1 MSSYSNAP
9 PAPEL
14 AAGTKIGGRFA
25 VEAAQPPGSFG
36 RVYAV
41 VDERTGKRAAMRLVP
56 AALVRD
62 KEDAERVRSE
72 VKAAASLVHRNVVG
86 TYGLGQEPNGD
97 MFITMEWV
105 DGQHL
110 RALLERRAA
119 GNKRFSLRGAFNVAA
134 HVCHALAHAHDK
146 QLLHGSL
153 SPHHVF
159 VSRTGRVKVAGFAL
173 SRILPTLR
181 GLSAEMRTYLL
192 AYLPPEARG
201 ARGVKLTPRA
211 DVFSL
216 AVVLF
221 ELLGGKPRPGIVP
234 NPAALGEQAPP
245 AVRAVLER
253 ALNHD
258 PSMRHASAQE
268 FEEALSAE
276 LQKLGEIQPADD
288 DLRLDVEVDLGGP
301 AAAPPPAAPGPAL
314 TPARVPAAPPPS
326 PNTTPARLPAAPP
339 PSPKTTPAR
348 LPAAG
353 PISGGAIAVGP
364 VPAAEGG
371 AGALLRAAASSG
383 RSSQVPARGSRVSV
397 EEEFRKPEPAAAEAA
412 APALPIT
419 GRASSV
425 DFGSVLSSLDADDV
439 ERWMLQKDKLD
450 HGPFRD
456 RELAEMI
463 LKGAALGDHNVTNL
477 ETGVR
482 CKLKQVEP
490 FKPFLEKYKVR
501 KKQQEEQEALKRSV
515 RVERMG
521 FAAKVAIA
529 LGIAVAV
536 AGTAVGLYYGL
547 RTTGSSTKQVRE
559 DQQVASGGPLQVD
572 GVQAK
577 LTEASLEAQP
587 PPTPEQKKKR
597 RSGSRRSGSGSGRA
611 AGGLQEWDSAW
622 NAGGDLDLGSGDSAP
637 ILTAR
642 EINAKMRSK
651 QGALFSCVR
660 AEMGRNPG
668 MSGQIS
674 IEMLIRGHD
683 VVAARVPGHSGAL
696 ESCIQGVL
704 SSVHFDSQ
712 AYGQMRSAFSME
724 VVR

>member
-1 MSSYSNAP
+1 
-9 PAPEL
+9 
-14 AAGTKIGGRFA
+14 
-25 VEAAQPPGSFG
+25 
-36 RVYAV
+36 
-41 VDERTGKRAAMRLVP
+41 
-56 AALVRD
+56 
-62 KEDAERVRSE
+62 
-72 VKAAASLVHRNVVG
+72 
-86 TYGLGQEPNGD
+86 
-97 MFITMEWV
+97 
-105 DGQHL
+105 
-110 RALLERRAA
+110 
-119 GNKRFSLRGAFNVAA
+119 
-134 HVCHALAHAHDK
+134 
-146 QLLHGSL
+146 
-153 SPHHVF
+153 
-159 VSRTGRVKVAGFAL
+159 
-173 SRILPTLR
+173 
-181 GLSAEMRTYLL
+181 SAEMRTYLL

-201 ARGVKLTPRA
+201 GRGVKLTARA

-258 PSMRHASAQE
+258 PALRYGSARE

-288 DLRLDVEVDLGGP
+288 DLRLDVEIDLGGP
-301 AAAPPPAAPGPAL
+301 AVAEPAPSPAV
-314 TPARVPAAPPPS
+314 TPARVPAAPPPV
-326 PNTTPARLPAAPP
+326 PGTTPARV
-339 PSPKTTPAR
+339 
-348 LPAAG
+348 PAAG
-353 PISGGAIAVGP
+353 RISGGAIAVGP

-371 AGALLRAAASSG
+371 AGALLRAAAASG
-383 RSSQVPARGSRVSV
+383 RQSSVPARGSRVSV
-397 EEEFRKPEPAAAEAA
+397 DEEFRKPEAAAAA
-412 APALPIT
+412 APIPALPIT

-463 LKGAALGDHNVTNL
+463 LKGSALADHNVTNL

-490 FKPFLEKYKVR
+490 FKPFLEKYKV
-501 KKQQEEQEALKRSV
+501 KKKLHEEQEALKRSV

-521 FAAKVAIA
+521 LAAKVAIA

-547 RTTGSSTKQVRE
+547 RTTGSSTKQVTE
-559 DQQVASGGPLQVD
+559 DQQVAGGGPLQVD

-577 LTEASLEAQP
+577 FTEASLETQP
-587 PPTPEQKKKR
+587 PPTVEQKKKR
-597 RSGSRRSGSGSGRA
+597 RPGSRRPGSGSRRP
-611 AGGLQEWDSAW
+611 GGMQDWDSAW

-683 VVAARVPGHSGAL
+683 VVAARVPGHSSAL
-696 ESCIQGVL
+696 ENCIQGVL

-712 AYGQMRSAFSME
+712 AYGQMRSQFSME

>member
-1 MSSYSNAP
+1 MSSYSSVP

-14 AAGTKIGGRFA
+14 AAGTKIGGRFTI
-25 VEAAQPPGSFG
+25 EAALPAGSYG
-36 RVYAV
+36 RVYSVA
-41 VDERTGKRAAMRLVP
+41 DERSGKRTAMRLVS

-62 KEDAERVRSE
+62 KEDAERVRAE

-119 GNKRFSLRGAFNVAA
+119 ANKRFSLRGAFNVAA
-134 HVCHALAHAHDK
+134 HACHALTHAHDK

-153 SPHHVF
+153 SPYHVF

-173 SRILPTLR
+173 SRILPSLR
-181 GLSAEMRTYLL
+181 GLSAELRTYLL

-221 ELLGGKPRPGIVP
+221 ELLGGRPRPGIVP
-234 NPAALGEQAPP
+234 NPAALGEQVPP

-253 ALNHD
+253 ALSHD
-258 PSMRHASAQE
+258 PARRHGSAQE
-268 FEEALSAE
+268 FEEALSAA
-276 LQKLGEIQPADD
+276 LQQLGEIQPADD
-288 DLRLDVEVDLGGP
+288 DLRLDVEIDLDGP
-301 AAAPPPAAPGPAL
+301 AAAEPAPSPAL
-314 TPARVPAAPPPS
+314 TPARVPAAPPPV
-326 PNTTPARLPAAPP
+326 PGTTPARVPAV
-339 PSPKTTPAR
+339 
-348 LPAAG
+348 G

-371 AGALLRAAASSG
+371 AGALLRAATASG
-383 RSSQVPARGSRVSV
+383 RQSQVPARGSRVSV
-397 EEEFRKPEPAAAEAA
+397 EEEFRKPEAAAI
-412 APALPIT
+412 PALPIT

-463 LKGAALGDHNVTNL
+463 LKGTALADHNVTNL

-490 FKPFLEKYKVR
+490 FKPFLEKYKVK
-501 KKQQEEQEALKRSV
+501 KKQREEQEALQHSV

-521 FAAKVAIA
+521 LAAKVAIA

-547 RTTGSSTKQVRE
+547 RTTTSSTAQVTE

-587 PPTPEQKKKR
+587 PPTVEEKKKR
-597 RSGSRRSGSGSGRA
+597 RPGTRRSGSGSRRA
-611 AGGLQEWDSAW
+611 GGGLQEWDSAW

-660 AEMGRNPG
+660 GEMGRNPG

-674 IEMLIRGHD
+674 IEMLIRGHE
-683 VVAARVPGHSGAL
+683 VVAARVPGHSSAL

-704 SSVHFDSQ
+704 SSVRFDSQ

>member
-1 MSSYSNAP
+1 MSSYSSVP
-9 PAPEL
+9 PSPEL
-14 AAGTKIGGRFA
+14 AAGTKIGGRFV
-25 VEAAQPPGSFG
+25 VESALPLGSFG

-41 VDERTGKRAAMRLVP
+41 TDERTGKRAALRLVP
-56 AALVRD
+56 VALVRD
-62 KEDAERVRSE
+62 KEDAERVRAE

-86 TYGLGQEPNGD
+86 TYGIGQEPNGD
-97 MFITMEWV
+97 LFVTMEWV

-119 GNKRFSLRGAFNVAA
+119 AGKRFSLRGAFNVAA
-134 HVCHALAHAHDK
+134 HACHALTHAHEK
-146 QLLHGSL
+146 KLLHGSL
-153 SPHHVF
+153 SPYHIL

-192 AYLPPEARG
+192 SYLPPEARG

-234 NPAALGEQAPP
+234 NPAALGEQVP
-245 AVRAVLER
+245 AGVRAVLER

-258 PSMRHASAQE
+258 PALRFASAQE
-268 FEEALSAE
+268 FEDALSAE

-288 DLRLDVEVDLGGP
+288 DLRLDVEIDLGGP
-301 AAAPPPAAPGPAL
+301 EAAAPAPAPAATPPRPPAAPGA
-314 TPARVPAAPPPS
+314 TPARVPAAPGA
-326 PNTTPARLPAAPP
+326 TPARV
-339 PSPKTTPAR
+339 
-348 LPAAG
+348 PAAG
-353 PISGGAIAVGP
+353 PASGGVIAVGP

-371 AGALLRAAASSG
+371 AGALLRAAAASG
-383 RSSQVPARGSRVSV
+383 RQSSVPARGSRVGAD
-397 EEEFRKPEPAAAEAA
+397 EEFRKPEAPPPGPI
-412 APALPIT
+412 PALPIT

-425 DFGSVLSSLDADDV
+425 DFGSILSSLDADDV

-463 LKGAALGDHNVTNL
+463 LKGTALADHTVTNL

-521 FAAKVAIA
+521 LAAKVAIA

-547 RTTGSSTKQVRE
+547 RTTSEGATQVTE

-577 LTEASLEAQP
+577 FTEASLETQP
-587 PPTPEQKKKR
+587 PPTVEEKKKR
-597 RSGSRRSGSGSGRA
+597 RPGSRRSGTGSHRPG
-611 AGGLQEWDSAW
+611 GGLQDWDSAW

-651 QGALFSCVR
+651 QSALFSCVR
-660 AEMGRNPG
+660 AEMSRNPN
-668 MSGQIS
+668 MPGQIN
-674 IEMLIRGHD
+674 IEMLIRGHE
-683 VVAARVPGHSGAL
+683 VVAARVPGQSGAL

-704 SSVHFDSQ
+704 SSVRFDSQ

>member
-1 MSSYSNAP
+1 MSSYSSVP
-9 PAPEL
+9 PSPEL
-14 AAGTKIGGRFA
+14 AAGTKVGGRFA
-25 VEAAQPPGSFG
+25 VESALPVGSYG

-41 VDERTGKRAAMRLVP
+41 IDERTGKRAAMRLVP
-56 AALVRD
+56 VALVRD
-62 KEDAERVRSE
+62 KEDTERVRAE
-72 VKAAASLVHRNVVG
+72 VKAAASLVHRNIVG
-86 TYGLGQEPNGD
+86 TYGIGQEPNGD
-97 MFITMEWV
+97 LFITMEWV
-105 DGQHL
+105 DGQNL

-119 GNKRFSLRGAFNVAA
+119 AGKRFSLRGAFNVVA
-134 HVCHALAHAHDK
+134 HACHALTHAHEK
-146 QLLHGSL
+146 KLLHGSL
-153 SPHHVF
+153 SPYHVF

-181 GLSAEMRTYLL
+181 GLSPEMRTYLL

-201 ARGVKLTPRA
+201 SRGVKLTPRA

-216 AVVLF
+216 AVILF
-221 ELLGGKPRPGIVP
+221 EMLGGKPRPGIVP
-234 NPAALGEQAPP
+234 NPAALGEQVPP

-258 PSMRHASAQE
+258 PALRHASAQE
-268 FEEALSAE
+268 FEDALSAE

-288 DLRLDVEVDLGGP
+288 DLRLDVEVDLGGAE
-301 AAAPPPAAPGPAL
+301 AAAPAPASAA
-314 TPARVPAAPPPS
+314 TPARLPAAPPSAPG
-326 PNTTPARLPAAPP
+326 TTPARLPAAPGA
-339 PSPKTTPAR
+339 TPAR
-348 LPAAG
+348 VPAAG
-353 PISGGAIAVGP
+353 PVSGGVIAVGP

-371 AGALLRAAASSG
+371 AGALLRAAAASG
-383 RSSQVPARGSRVSV
+383 RQSAVPARGSRVPAD
-397 EEEFRKPEPAAAEAA
+397 EDFRKPEAPPPGPL
-412 APALPIT
+412 PALPIT
-419 GRASSV
+419 SRASSV
-425 DFGSVLSSLDADDV
+425 DFGSILSSLDADDV

-463 LKGAALGDHNVTNL
+463 LKGAALADHTVTNL

-482 CKLKQVEP
+482 CKLKQIEP
-490 FKPFLEKYKVR
+490 FKPFLEKYKIR

-521 FAAKVAIA
+521 LAAKVAIA
-529 LGIAVAV
+529 LGIALAV

-547 RTTGSSTKQVRE
+547 RTTSGGTTQVTE

-577 LTEASLEAQP
+577 FTEASLETQP
-587 PPTPEQKKKR
+587 PATPEEKKKR
-597 RSGSRRSGSGSGRA
+597 RTGSRRPGSGSRRPG
-611 AGGLQEWDSAW
+611 GGLQDWDSAW
-622 NAGGDLDLGSGDSAP
+622 NAGGDLDLGSDDSAP

-651 QGALFSCVR
+651 QSALFSCVR
-660 AEMGRNPG
+660 AEMGRNPN
-668 MSGQIS
+668 MSGQIN
-674 IEMLIRGHD
+674 IEMLIRGHE
-683 VVAARVPGHSGAL
+683 VVAARVPGHSSAL
-696 ESCIQGVL
+696 ESCIQNVL
-704 SSVHFDSQ
+704 SSVRFDSQ